1 MAVAVLTGL
10 LWALG
15 APDGRGFTQLFA
27 DHLRFLL
34 WAAPTLGVVTI
45 GLLSVSGVYQRR
57 PTRTHREKLVGV
69 VQSVMIGYSLPLLA
83 GWGLGYGSRVALEQ
97 VVLVAFALNAGGS
110 LGVRTAK
117 SYFTYRFEVHRKT
130 PVPEDPIEKVLVIG
144 GAGYIGSVLVR
155 RLLEAGYQVRVLDLL
170 LFGDGPIRNLIDR
183 SDFDLVRG
191 DFRHVDAVIHAVKGM
206 DAVIHLGA
214 IVGDSA
220 CALDEETT
228 LQTNYAATALVTD
241 VCKGYGV
248 SRLVFASTCSV
259 YGSNDEIVT
268 EESDLN
274 PVSLYAATKI
284 DSERILVQARSDRFH
299 TTILRLGTAFGWS
312 HRPRFDLVVNLLSA
326 QAAIEKK
333 VVICNE
339 EQWRPFVHVNDIA
352 RAFCLM
358 LDAPVAKVS
367 GEVFNVG
374 SEGMNHH
381 LGDVGRAIARLVPEV
396 TVVRES
402 NEDVRNYRV
411 SFAKI
416 HERLGFVCETDL
428 DAGILEIQEQFTAAD
443 IKDYGRPVYH
453 NHKAVERTGD
463 ELRAPA
469 LSLELISNRFAGRE
483 RGAAPRELARAQP
496 AARQPITC
504 ADSRLRNGSPSSNRV
519 ALNPCTSKVVA
530 LPSRAISLRILLTA
544 GAILKPCPLKPAA
557 QKAPSTP
564 GRRSR
569 IGCQSG
575 VTE

>member
-1 MAVAVLTGL
+1 MRVVADSVVILGSLAVAVLAAL
-10 LWALG
+10 LWGLG
-15 APDGRGFTQLFA
+15 APDGRGFTQMFG
-27 DHLRFLL
+27 DHARFLL
-34 WAAPTLGVVTI
+34 WAAPTLGVVMI
-45 GLLSVSGVYQRR
+45 ALLNVSGVYQRR

-69 VQSVMIGYSLPLLA
+69 AQSIVIGYALLLIA
-83 GWGLGYGSRVALEQ
+83 GWGLGYESTVALEQ
-97 VVLVAFALNAGGS
+97 IVVVAFALNAGGS
-110 LGVRTAK
+110 LGVRSAK
-117 SYFTYRFEVHRKT
+117 SYFTYRFEVHRRT
-130 PVPEDPIEKVLVIG
+130 PVADDPIEKVLVIG

-155 RLLEAGYQVRVLDLL
+155 QLLDAGYQVRVLDLL
-170 LFGDGPIRNLIDR
+170 LFGDGPIRGLVDR
-183 SDFDLVRG
+183 PDFELLRG
-191 DFRHVDAVIHAVKGM
+191 DFRHVDAVIHAIKGM

-228 LQTNYAATALVTD
+228 LQTNYAATALVAD

-259 YGSNDEIVT
+259 YGSNDEIVN

-299 TTILRLGTAFGWS
+299 PTILRLGTAFGWS

-326 QAAIEKK
+326 KAAIEKK
-333 VVICNE
+333 VIIYNE

-367 GEVFNVG
+367 GETFNVG

-381 LGDVGRAIARLVPEV
+381 LGDVGRAIGRLVPGV

-416 HERLGFVCETDL
+416 RERLGFDCETDL
-428 DAGILEIQEQFTAAD
+428 SAGILEIQERLIAAG
-443 IKDYGRPVYH
+443 IEDYGRPVYH
-453 NHKAVERTGD
+453 NHKSAEQSGRD
-463 ELRAPA
+463 LRDPA
-469 LSLELISNRFAGRE
+469 LSLQLISTRFAGRE
-483 RGAAPRELARAQP
+483 RGTPRRELARA
-496 AARQPITC
+496 
-504 ADSRLRNGSPSSNRV
+504 
-519 ALNPCTSKVVA
+519 
-530 LPSRAISLRILLTA
+530 
-544 GAILKPCPLKPAA
+544 
-557 QKAPSTP
+557 
-564 GRRSR
+564 
-569 IGCQSG
+569 
-575 VTE
+575 